1 MMYGAVMFPSR
12 TLFHLYFS
20 FTTSKEAWMDEIGRW
35 VMFRSFFGSFMHYEE
50 VGKGDKMVRKASKS
64 VEFLVK
70 SFYSALEL
78 DAVVSFPL
86 KIAWDSWAPTK
97 VVGMG
102 VLWARREE
110 SHGE

>member
-1 MMYGAVMFPSR
+1 
-12 TLFHLYFS
+12 
-20 FTTSKEAWMDEIGRW
+20 
-35 VMFRSFFGSFMHYEE
+35 MFRSFFGSFIHYEE

-78 DAVVSFPL
+78 DVVVSFPL

-97 VVGMG
+97 VVIYCF
-102 VLWARREE
+102 VLFFCFYFYFCVCGKWV
-110 SHGE
+110 G